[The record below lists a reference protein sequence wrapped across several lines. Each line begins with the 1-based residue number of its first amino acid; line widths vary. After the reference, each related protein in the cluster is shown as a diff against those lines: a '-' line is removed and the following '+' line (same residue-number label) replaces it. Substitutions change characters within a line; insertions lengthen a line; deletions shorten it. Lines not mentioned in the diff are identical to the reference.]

1 MSRNPRKF
9 HQPVRLIVSVE
20 ADTVDAIDAAMKAG
34 GNQGHH
40 NRSEFLRIAV
50 ERELRRCQSDG
61 FRTSNAREAD

>member
-9 HQPVRLIVSVE
+9 RQPVRLIVSVE
-20 ADTVDAIDAAMKAG
+20 ADTVAAIDAAMKAG